1 MKNFDHLRRYFDK
14 AVHTDNHIT
23 DMIVAPDSLSARIA
37 EKLGFKAI
45 FAAGYATSASNL
57 AMPDRGIADF
67 SIMLN
72 KCREIIN
79 AVDIP
84 VFADADTGY
93 GDLDNI
99 RRTVRNYEA
108 IGAAGIFLEDQKW
121 PKRCGHMSGKSV
133 EAPHVLAEKIKT
145 AVSERKNNNFLI
157 MSRTDARAV
166 NGLDDAIRR
175 SRQYLAAGADLV
187 FIEAP
192 QNIEEL
198 KEIAAAFPDTP
209 LMANMIEGGATPM
222 LTSEELCSLGFSIVV
237 HPTALTYA
245 HTFATEQLLSNLKE
259 TGTTAGQED
268 KMITFDRFNNFI
280 GLDEVNRREQQYA
293 PEKMKKMLQD
303 LNIKKE
309 SC

>member
-1 MKNFDHLRRYFDK
+1 MQKFDQLRKKFDK
-14 AVHTDNHIT
+14 AVHTDNQIT
-23 DMIVAPDSLSARIA
+23 NMIVTPDSLSARIA

-72 KCREIIN
+72 KCREIVN
-79 AVDIP
+79 AVNIP

-99 RRTVRNYEA
+99 RRTVRSYES
-108 IGAAGIFLEDQKW
+108 IGAAGLFLEDQKW
-121 PKRCGHMSGKSV
+121 PKRCGHMAGKSV
-133 EAPHVLAEKIKT
+133 ESTEVLVEKIKT
-145 AVSERKNNNFLI
+145 AVKSRKNQDFLI

-166 NGLDDAIRR
+166 YGLKEAIER
-175 SRQYLAAGADLV
+175 SQQYLKAGADLI

-192 QNIEEL
+192 QSIAEL
-198 KEIAAAFPDTP
+198 REIAAAFPKTP

-222 LTSEELCSLGFSIVV
+222 LTSGELRKLGFRIVV

-245 HTFATEQLLSNLKE
+245 HTYATEELLSTLKKK
-259 TGTTAGQED
+259 GTTVTEQD
-268 KMITFDRFNNFI
+268 KMLTFDRFNNFI
-280 GLDEVNRREQQYA
+280 GLDKVNHREQQYSA
-293 PEKMKKMLQD
+293 TKMNQVLKG
-303 LNIKKE
+303 LNIKEE
-309 SC
+309 SH

>member
-1 MKNFDHLRRYFDK
+1 MKKFDQLRNQFDI
-14 AVHTDNHIT
+14 AVHTKNQIT

-57 AMPDRGIADF
+57 AMPDRGIVDF

-84 VFADADTGY
+84 AFADADTGY

-121 PKRCGHMSGKSV
+121 PKPCGHMAGKSV
-133 EAPHVLAEKIKT
+133 ETADVLAEKISA
-145 AVSERKNNNFLI
+145 AVSERKNKNFLI

-166 NGLDDAIRR
+166 YGLEDAINR
-175 SRQYLAAGADLV
+175 SRQYLAAGADLI

-192 QNIEEL
+192 QSIDEL
-198 KEIAAAFPDTP
+198 KEISKVFPDTP

-222 LTSEELCSLGFSIVV
+222 LTSEELCDLGFKIVV

-245 HTFATEQLLSNLKE
+245 HTYATEQLLSNLKE
-259 TGTTAGQED
+259 EGTAIRQEN
-268 KMITFDRFNNFI
+268 KMITFERFNNFI
-280 GLDEVNRREQQYA
+280 GLNEVNQREQQYA
-293 PEKMKKMLQD
+293 PKKW
-303 LNIKKE
+303 KKY
-309 SC
+309 CRI